1 MEDEYIEKSKEI
13 LENFRKS
20 KVERDNLEINP
31 KGGFKIGE
39 RYKKEVLDVAIKNI
53 LKSYKELK
61 EKLDCSESSNKRM
74 KSILK
79 MQKEK
84 EPISENFPSIFNYN
98 DETYYLMR
106 IEHTIDGENGGVFVC
121 KYVEW
126 GD

>member
-1 MEDEYIEKSKEI
+1 MEDEYLEKSKEI
-13 LENFRKS
+13 LENFRKC
-20 KVERDNLEINP
+20 KVKKDNLEINP
-31 KGGFKIGE
+31 KGGFKIGQ

-53 LKSYKELK
+53 LESYKELR
-61 EKLDCSESSNKRM
+61 EKLDYSSDENKRM

-84 EPISENFPSIFNYN
+84 GQISDDFPSIFNYN

-106 IEHTIDGENGGVFVC
+106 VEHTIDGENGGIFIC